1 MAKNNSRDNLG
12 YLGVDFQ
19 YRLAKAFIEDK
30 KFFTSINNIVN
41 QNMFTEPNLRTFVG
55 VLKEYYEKYEVV
67 PSYETIEIELRQ
79 KAHDDIERE
88 TLISTS
94 EKIKKTT
101 TEGNESIHD
110 KAEKFFKQQNIIKI
124 ANEILKIA
132 SDGDLEKYPQ
142 CVDLMQKALEV
153 GNDEDMGVSV
163 YDNVEEVLS
172 DEYRTVI
179 PTGIGKVDETLEGG
193 LGKGELGIII
203 GPSSFGKALSIHE
216 LVLTPN
222 GFVENGT
229 LKVGDYVIGKNGK
242 PTKILGVFDQG
253 IRKLFR
259 VKFSDGASCL
269 CDIEHLWSV
278 SENGKSYK
286 TLSLKE
292 IMNEGIENKDK
303 TFKFEI
309 PICDMVDNDIHYD
322 IDYYEYGKS
331 ICDIDVDE
339 NLILYSKTNDR
350 ISFLKGVMDSF
361 GTISDNNRP
370 MFIIHNNKR
379 KKLVTKVVN
388 SLGGIVINEFE
399 ICLAKD
405 IKLFDDDNWQS
416 LIVHN
421 NNDIKRYIVSVEY
434 EQDDYARCI
443 KVDADDELYVINNYI
458 VTHNTSLT
466 TAMSCHAAC
475 CKNDINSNNGF
486 KVLQIIFEDRPKQ
499 IQRKYFGRISGVEA
513 KDLSKPDFKE
523 QVKKAITEFEDRE
536 LLKNNVRIKR
546 FPSGEKSASDV
557 FAFIKK
563 LINSGFK
570 PDLVVLDYFECL
582 KLEKARDSNDS
593 EWTKEGYTMRKL
605 ESMAAEL
612 EIALWVTT
620 QGTKDSL
627 GLEIVTMD
635 KAGGSFKKIQIGHI
649 IMSIA
654 RTMDDIA
661 KCLATIAILKNRAGS
676 AGKVFNNVEF
686 NNGTCRISTDNVD
699 EYESMSDFNH
709 SKTESQTKEI
719 NAIAKKILDKKKNL
733 TSD

>member
-1 MAKNNSRDNLG
+1 MAKNVSRDSLG

-30 KFFTSINNIVN
+30 KFFTSINTIVN
-41 QNMFTEPNLRTFVG
+41 QNMFTEANLRTFVG
-55 VLKEYYEKYEVV
+55 VLKEYYEKYEIV

-88 TLISTS
+88 TLLATS
-94 EKIKKTT
+94 EKIKSTT
-101 TEGNESIHD
+101 TEGTESIHD

-132 SDGDLEKYPQ
+132 SDGDLNKYPQ

-153 GNDEDMGVSV
+153 GSEDDMGVSV

-222 GFVENGT
+222 GFVENGR
-229 LKVGDYVIGKNGK
+229 LKLCEYVIGKNGQ
-242 PTKILGVFDQG
+242 PTKILGIFDQG
-253 IRKLFR
+253 IRPLYK
-259 VKFSDGASCL
+259 VTFSDGASCL

-278 SENGKSYK
+278 SENNKPFEV
-286 TLSLKE
+286 LSLKE
-292 IMNEGIENKDK
+292 IMEKGIENNDK
-303 TFKFEI
+303 SYKFQI
-309 PICDMVDNDIHYD
+309 PVCDKANINNHYD
-322 IDYYEYGKS
+322 IDYFQYGKN
-331 ICDIDVDE
+331 ICDIDVNE
-339 NLILYSKTNDR
+339 NMVLNSNVEDR
-350 ISFLKGVMDSF
+350 VSFLKGVMDSY
-361 GTISDNNRP
+361 GAISDNNKP
-370 MFIIHNNKR
+370 MFVIDNNKR
-379 KKLVTKVVN
+379 KKLVIKVVN
-388 SLGGIVINEFE
+388 SLGGIVINDSE
-399 ICLAKD
+399 ICLTRD
-405 IKLFDDDNWQS
+405 IKLFNHEKWQS
-416 LIVHN
+416 LIIHN
-421 NNDIKRYIVSVEY
+421 DSDIKRYIVSIEY
-434 EQDDYARCI
+434 EKDDYARCI

-475 CKNDINSNNGF
+475 CKTETNSNNGF

-523 QVKKAITEFEDRE
+523 QVKKAITDFEDKE

-546 FPSGEKSASDV
+546 FPSGEKSASDI

-570 PDLVVLDYFECL
+570 PDLVVIDYFECL

-676 AGKVFNNVEF
+676 AGKVFNKVEF

-699 EYESMSDFNH
+699 VYDSMSEFNH
-709 SKTESQTKEI
+709 NKTENQTKEI
-719 NAIAKKILDKKKNL
+719 NAIAKKILDNKKA
-733 TSD
+733 

>member
-1 MAKNNSRDNLG
+1 MAKNVSRDSLG

-30 KFFTSINNIVN
+30 KFFTSINTIVN

-67 PSYETIEIELRQ
+67 PSYEIIEIELRQ

-88 TLISTS
+88 TLLATS

-101 TEGNESIHD
+101 IEGTESIHD

-132 SDGDLEKYPQ
+132 SDGDLNKYPQ
-142 CVDLMQKALEV
+142 CVDLMQKALEI
-153 GNDEDMGVSV
+153 GSEDDMGVSV
-163 YDNVEEVLS
+163 YDNVDEVLS

-222 GFVENGT
+222 GFVENGS
-229 LKVGDYVIGKNGK
+229 LKLGDYVIGKNGN
-242 PTKILGVFDQG
+242 PTKIIGVFDQG
-253 IRKLFR
+253 VRPLYR

-269 CDIEHLWSV
+269 CDAEHLWSV
-278 SENGKSYK
+278 SENGSPFK
-286 TLSLKE
+286 TLSLNK
-292 IMNEGIENKDK
+292 IMKIGVQNKDK
-303 TFKFEI
+303 TYKFKI
-309 PICDMVDNDIHYD
+309 PICDKINMSNHYH

-331 ICDIDVDE
+331 ICDIDVKE
-339 NLILYSKTNDR
+339 EIVLYSTIEDR
-350 ISFLKGVMDSF
+350 IMFLKGVMNKY
-361 GTISDNNRP
+361 GTISDNNKP
-370 MFIIHNNKR
+370 MFTIPNNKR

-388 SLGGIVINEFE
+388 SLGGIVTNDFE
-399 ICLAKD
+399 ICLED
-405 IKLFDDDNWQS
+405 TIKLFDDENKQS
-416 LIVHN
+416 LLKHN
-421 NNDIKRYIVSVEY
+421 HKHIKRYITSIEY

-475 CKNDINSNNGF
+475 CKMEANSNSGF

-546 FPSGEKSASDV
+546 FPSGEKSASDI

-570 PDLVVLDYFECL
+570 PDLVIIDYFECL

-605 ESMAAEL
+605 ESMAAEF

-676 AGKVFNNVEF
+676 AGKVFNKVEF

-699 EYESMSDFNH
+699 EYDSMSEFNH
-709 SKTESQTKEI
+709 NRTENQTKEI
-719 NAIAKKILDKKKNL
+719 NAIAKKILDNKKA
-733 TSD
+733 

>member
-1 MAKNNSRDNLG
+1 MAKNVSRDSLG

-30 KFFTSINNIVN
+30 KFFTSINTIVN

-55 VLKEYYEKYEVV
+55 VLKEYYEKYEIV

-88 TLISTS
+88 TLLATS
-94 EKIKKTT
+94 EKIKSTT
-101 TEGNESIHD
+101 TEGTESIHD

-132 SDGDLEKYPQ
+132 SDGDLNKYPQ

-153 GNDEDMGVSV
+153 GSEDDMGVSV

-222 GFVENGT
+222 GFVENGR
-229 LKVGDYVIGKNGK
+229 LKLGEYVIGKNGQ
-242 PTKILGVFDQG
+242 PTKILGIFDQG
-253 IRKLFR
+253 IRPLYK
-259 VKFSDGASCL
+259 VTFSDGASCL

-278 SENGKSYK
+278 SENNKPFEV
-286 TLSLKE
+286 LSLKE
-292 IMNEGIENKDK
+292 IMEKGIENNDK
-303 TFKFEI
+303 SYKFQI
-309 PICDMVDNDIHYD
+309 PVCDKANINNHYD
-322 IDYYEYGKS
+322 IDYFQYGKN
-331 ICDIDVDE
+331 ICDIDVNE
-339 NLILYSKTNDR
+339 NMVLNSNVEDR
-350 ISFLKGVMDSF
+350 VSFLKGVMDSY
-361 GTISDNNRP
+361 GAISDNNKP
-370 MFIIHNNKR
+370 MFVIDNNKR
-379 KKLVTKVVN
+379 KKLVIKVVN
-388 SLGGIVINEFE
+388 SLGGIVINDSE
-399 ICLAKD
+399 ICLTRD
-405 IKLFDDDNWQS
+405 IKLFNHEKWQS
-416 LIVHN
+416 LIIHN
-421 NNDIKRYIVSVEY
+421 DSDIKRYIVSIEY
-434 EQDDYARCI
+434 EKDDYARCI

-475 CKNDINSNNGF
+475 CKTETNSNNGF

-523 QVKKAITEFEDRE
+523 QVKKAITDFEDKE

-546 FPSGEKSASDV
+546 FPSGEKSASDI

-570 PDLVVLDYFECL
+570 PDLVVIDYFECL

-676 AGKVFNNVEF
+676 AGKVFNKVEF

-699 EYESMSDFNH
+699 EYDSMSEFNH
-709 SKTESQTKEI
+709 NKTENQTKEI
-719 NAIAKKILDKKKNL
+719 NAIAKKILDNKKA
-733 TSD
+733 